1 MNPPSPSGV
10 PLCRQG
16 GAACPQAAAGAVGT
30 SRPAS
35 ITVRNL
41 RRRWPVDTR
50 LLRSIGEAAIE
61 ALGFAQDAPTTRP
74 AAPVAVFLVGARRMS
89 FLNQRFLGHA
99 GPTDVITFDYAE
111 PLPVPHLLHGDIFIC
126 LEEARRQART
136 FGTTWQA
143 EVVRYLVHG
152 LLHLCGHDDLEAGA
166 RRRMKRVEDRMVR
179 RLTAGFDFKRLGKGA
194 NVPA

>member
-16 GAACPQAAAGAVGT
+16 EAACPQAAAGAVGT

-50 LLRSIGEAAIE
+50 LLRSIGEAALE
-61 ALGFAQDAPTTRP
+61 ALGFTNGAPTPRP
-74 AAPVAVFLVGARRMS
+74 AAQVAVFLVGARRMA
-89 FLNQRFLGHA
+89 FLNERFLGHA
-99 GPTDVITFDYAE
+99 GPTDAITFDYAG
-111 PLPVPHLLHGDIFIC
+111 PLPVPQLLHGDIFIC
-126 LEEARRQART
+126 LEEARRQARA

-143 EVVRYLVHG
+143 DVVRYLVHG
-152 LLHLCGHDDLEAGA
+152 LLHLSGHDDLEAGA
-166 RRRMKRVEDRMVR
+166 RRRMKRVEDRIVR
-179 RLTAGFDFKRLGKGA
+179 RLVAGFAFKRLGRGPIVSA
-194 NVPA
+194 